1 MCFNLDFVTL
11 TYNYKIILTMNKFIY
26 SNIKI
31 SPIYGLSLLRKH
43 INKGITDISIE
54 NITNRYKEI
63 ELENKKYVSSKKTN
77 EKLQTIIKLSE
88 KIIYTNKSQL
98 NLLDKNQFN
107 LNLSNINKKKDSNN
121 ELTKINLN
129 DANFI
134 KEQPFIRLI
143 SPFNSKLA
151 SFTNHIYTFTNKPYK
166 EINKNLNN
174 LYTICKSAFLNMS
187 SIISKPIVT
196 INPNLLKI
204 TLFYYWKPLRKK
216 YYNSNLHSKFLILHY
231 NKLEKLVTLLSK
243 IFKKSVELEL
253 IRIYSPQNESNIL
266 ANLVGILSNFIK
278 FRYIHMK
285 LFKVSK
291 IKIFNKGF
299 NSRFTNN
306 KLPSFLSGVYL
317 KLAGRVLTQ
326 NTQRRV
332 KSKVI
337 QKGSLAK
344 TKARLINS
352 NRFFNKNKKG
362 TFSITIKTGH
372 IIND

>member
-1 MCFNLDFVTL
+1 
-11 TYNYKIILTMNKFIY
+11 MNKLIY

-31 SPIYGLSLLRKH
+31 SPIYGLSLVRKH
-43 INKGITDISIE
+43 INKRITDLTIE
-54 NITNRYKEI
+54 NIPNRYTEI
-63 ELENKKYVSSKKTN
+63 ENIKNVNNKKTN
-77 EKLQTIIKLSE
+77 ENLQSIIKLSDN
-88 KIIYTNKSQL
+88 IINTNKSQL
-98 NLLDKNQFN
+98 NLLNKNQIN
-107 LNLSNINKKKDSNN
+107 LNFSKPNNLKFSNKN
-121 ELTKINLN
+121 ELIKINLKDSKLN
-129 DANFI
+129 YMNEQQYI
-134 KEQPFIRLI
+134 KLI

-151 SFTNHIYTFTNKPYK
+151 SFNNHIYTFTNKSYK
-166 EINKNLNN
+166 KINKNLNN
-174 LYTICKSAFLNMS
+174 LYIICKSVFLNMS
-187 SIISKPIVT
+187 SIISKPIVS

-231 NKLEKLVTLLSK
+231 NKLEKLIKLLSK

-266 ANLVGILSNFIK
+266 ANLIGILSNFIK

-291 IKIFNKGF
+291 IKNLNKGI
-299 NSRFTNN
+299 NNRFTNN
-306 KLPSFLSGVYL
+306 KIPSFLTGIYL
-317 KLAGRVLTQ
+317 NLAGRVLTQ
-326 NTQRRV
+326 KIQKRV

-344 TKARLINS
+344 IKARLTNT
-352 NRFFNKNKKG
+352 NRFINKNKRG

>member
-204 TLFYYWKPLRKK
+204 TLFYY
-216 YYNSNLHSKFLILHY
+216 
-231 NKLEKLVTLLSK
+231 
-243 IFKKSVELEL
+243 
-253 IRIYSPQNESNIL
+253 
-266 ANLVGILSNFIK
+266 
-278 FRYIHMK
+278 
-285 LFKVSK
+285 
-291 IKIFNKGF
+291 
-299 NSRFTNN
+299 
-306 KLPSFLSGVYL
+306 
-317 KLAGRVLTQ
+317 
-326 NTQRRV
+326 
-332 KSKVI
+332 
-337 QKGSLAK
+337 
-344 TKARLINS
+344 
-352 NRFFNKNKKG
+352 
-362 TFSITIKTGH
+362 
-372 IIND
+372 